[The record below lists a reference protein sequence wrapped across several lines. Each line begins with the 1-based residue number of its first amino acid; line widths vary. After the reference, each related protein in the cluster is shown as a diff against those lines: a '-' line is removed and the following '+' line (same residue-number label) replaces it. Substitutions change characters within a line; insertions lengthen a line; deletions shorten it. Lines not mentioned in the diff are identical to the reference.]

1 MVTIV
6 LGIFCIVSLVLF
18 LERSE
23 AFRKN
28 EAGIMPL
35 LVCAGLVIVM
45 IIALVL
51 TGIHYSGTTSNNSSD
66 IKQQIEQPKEE
77 NQDVACNPSH
87 TEEQTEPN
95 DESEKAF
102 HDINVG
108 KTEGKLF
115 VFYRTDCEPCRKE
128 FYKLVELS
136 KDENTYVCMT
146 RSVYGKLVKDI
157 VGVKYVPSAYRKIGD
172 VWTLV
177 DLD

>member
-51 TGIHYSGTTSNNSSD
+51 TGIHYSGTTSNNSAD
-66 IKQQIEQPKEE
+66 IKQQIEQPKEAPTDCV
-77 NQDVACNPSH
+77 Q
-87 TEEQTEPN
+87 TQKEEQTEPN

>member
-1 MVTIV
+1 MITVI
-6 LGIFCIVSLVLF
+6 LGIFCIVALALF
-18 LERSE
+18 LDHSE
-23 AFRKN
+23 AFRRK
-28 EAGIMPL
+28 EVSIISL
-35 LVCAGLVIVM
+35 LTCAGLIIVM
-45 IIALVL
+45 IITLVL
-51 TGIHYSGTTSNNSSD
+51 AGVYYAGTTPNNSAD

-77 NQDVACNPSH
+77 NKDVACNPSH

>member
-1 MVTIV
+1 MTLVFGASCLIFGILCVVFIQMFSNRKKPNVTLYSTFIAI
-6 LGIFCIVSLVLF
+6 LTIMMIGF
-18 LERSE
+18 LSY
-23 AFRKN
+23 
-28 EAGIMPL
+28 
-35 LVCAGLVIVM
+35 GL
-45 IIALVL
+45 
-51 TGIHYSGTTSNNSSD
+51 TTNWGVSNNSAD
-66 IKQQIEQPKEE
+66 IKQQIEQPKEAPTDCV
-77 NQDVACNPSH
+77 Q
-87 TEEQTEPN
+87 TQKEEQTEPN